1 MTEIKRI
8 QIFGERCSGTNF
20 LESLIRGNI
29 KGVNLCSDFGYKH
42 FFYSQGEKNSD
53 DCLFLIIYRHPF
65 DWLRS
70 ISRKAWHVA
79 DELKNCSFSEFIR
92 KEWHCVYNEESGTS
106 SNNPE
111 YGKEMTFER
120 DPETGQRFKNVIKMR
135 TRKIENFESIKETEK
150 STYYMK
156 HEDLASDPEA
166 FIKVISRQ
174 YNLKKRMIFR
184 PVILR
189 KGKRGIGI
197 RFYKA
202 KQSYPIIEEDRQ
214 YILENL
220 SLELEKKIGY
230 HL

>member
-1 MTEIKRI
+1 
-8 QIFGERCSGTNF
+8 
-20 LESLIRGNI
+20 
-29 KGVNLCSDFGYKH
+29 
-42 FFYSQGEKNSD
+42 
-53 DCLFLIIYRHPF
+53 
-65 DWLRS
+65 
-70 ISRKAWHVA
+70 
-79 DELKNCSFSEFIR
+79 
-92 KEWHCVYNEESGTS
+92 
-106 SNNPE
+106 
-111 YGKEMTFER
+111 MTF
-120 DPETGQRFKNVIKMR
+120 
-135 TRKIENFESIKETEK
+135 TRSKV
-150 STYYMK
+150 ST
-156 HEDLASDPEA
+156 H

-230 HL
+230 YLENI